1 MNTEKKEKVLD
12 TILLWLDLEMTGLD
26 TEKDTILEIASII
39 TDNDLNIIATGPA
52 TAIHQPDTVLDH
64 MNEWSA
70 KQHAKSGLLDAVRAS
85 TVTMEQAE
93 TETLHFV
100 QAHCP
105 KWKAILCG
113 NSIHNDQNFLRTH
126 MPRLHD
132 YLHYRLVDVS
142 SVKELLKRWYPNN
155 PHLEFKKSDQHRA
168 LTDTEESIAE
178 LRHYRT
184 YFFAPTT
191 TESEKS

>member
-1 MNTEKKEKVLD
+1 MSEKKERVVD

-26 TEKDTILEIASII
+26 PVKDTILEIASII
-39 TDNDLNIIATGPA
+39 TDNDLNIIEFGPA
-52 TAIHQPDTVLDH
+52 LTIHQPDAILDT
-64 MNEWSA
+64 MNEWNT
-70 KQHAKSGLLDAVRAS
+70 KQHTKSGLLASSRAS
-85 TVTMEQAE
+85 TVSLEQAE
-93 TETLHFV
+93 TDTLHFV

-113 NSIHNDQNFLRTH
+113 NSIHNDQNFLRVH

-142 SVKELLKRWYPNN
+142 SVKELLKRWYPND
-155 PHLEFKKSDQHRA
+155 PQLEFKKSDQHRA
-168 LTDTEESIAE
+168 LIDTEESIAE

-184 YFFAPTT
+184 YFFINP
-191 TESEKS
+191 EKKS

>member
-1 MNTEKKEKVLD
+1 MSEKKERVD

-26 TEKDTILEIASII
+26 PAKDSILEIASII
-39 TDNDLNIIATGPA
+39 TDNDLNILDFGPA
-52 TAIHQPDTVLDH
+52 LTIHQPDAVLDA
-64 MNEWSA
+64 MNEWCV
-70 KQHAKSGLLDAVRAS
+70 KQHTKSGLVASVRAS
-85 TVTMEQAE
+85 TTSLEQAE
-93 TETLHFV
+93 QETLHFV

-113 NSIHNDQNFLRTH
+113 NSIHNDQNFLRSH
-126 MPRLHD
+126 MPKLYD

-168 LTDTEESIAE
+168 LIDTEESIAE

-184 YFFAPTT
+184 YFFVPQ
-191 TESEKS
+191 EKAD